1 MGLTFGWRAYLI
13 VQLLT
18 LYIGSIGGVWLF
30 YVQHQFQGVYW
41 RRHADWTYLDASL
54 QGSSFYKL
62 PRLMQWFSG
71 NIGFHHIHHL
81 SAKIPSYNLERAYR
95 ENPLFHVKPLTLL
108 SSLECLKWRV
118 YDEANRRMVWW
129 DALGKSGSRVVG

>member
-1 MGLTFGWRAYLI
+1 
-13 VQLLT
+13 
-18 LYIGSIGGVWLF
+18 
-30 YVQHQFQGVYW
+30 VYW

-54 QGSSFYKL
+54 KGSSFYKL

-108 SSLECLKWRV
+108 SSLACLKWRV

-129 DALGKSGSRVVG
+129 DALRRIGPHPQPLP

>member
-1 MGLTFGWRAYLI
+1 
-13 VQLLT
+13 
-18 LYIGSIGGVWLF
+18 
-30 YVQHQFQGVYW
+30 VQHQFQGVYW
-41 RRHADWTYLDASL
+41 RRHADWNYLDASL
-54 QGSSFYKL
+54 KGSSFYKL

-95 ENPLFHVKPLTLL
+95 ENPLFHIKPLTLF
-108 SSLECLKWRV
+108 SSLACLKWRL

-129 DALGKSGSRVVG
+129 DALKRTRPHQPATPSA